1 MGNTVYC
8 ETISILLLRNQ
19 DTRKVQGQPKGPAVN
34 DHAGKS

>member
-8 ETISILLLRNQ
+8 ETIRILLLRKQ
-19 DTRKVQGQPKGPAVN
+19 HVREVQGQPKGPAVN